1 MVTVEGREVIVVLVL
16 VSTEEMESSAVW
28 MGEVGG
34 EGTMFGSKREE
45 EGGGETAGEGGR
57 AAVSAVA
64 ATRGGNWSTGACC
77 FAADNDCADLEPG
90 GRSESSLS

>member
-1 MVTVEGREVIVVLVL
+1 MLVL
-16 VSTEEMESSAVW
+16 VSIEEVESSAAW

-77 FAADNDCADLEPG
+77 FAADNDCADLEPE